1 MGGAVIRRL
10 HPSGFGFWGGL
21 GLGILVALFTFG
33 DLARMFTLIAPAEA
47 QFAPSF
53 RLMDGA
59 HNQLATVD
67 HAGRLLVNTG
77 ATSGLTDHITS
88 VTHISGAVMI
98 RNTLGTVATLTGT
111 SLDVNCTG
119 CAAATVVEVD
129 HVSSVTHIAGAA
141 SLVSRAGTYVTLT
154 GTALD
159 VNCTGCAAASVV
171 AVSHIS
177 GAVHIVNSFGQA
189 LHFQGLGVPGQAH
202 GGVLTVQG
210 ITGGVP
216 IPVSLAS
223 GGDAVNVFHQSTI
236 RHISSTTHV
245 AGGVSLISRA
255 GVYATLTTTSLDVN
269 CTAGC
274 GSGDAVNVF
283 HQSTI
288 RHISSVVHVVGY
300 AGAAL
305 HIQGLGVPGS
315 AHGGVLTIQGITGMV
330 PLSVALTSGG
340 DAVNVFHQS
349 TVRHIS
355 SAVHVV
361 GYAGAALHVQGLGT
375 PGQSHGGVV
384 SIQGVNNGNAVAVG
398 QSLAAWNI
406 AHVTSVTHVRGG
418 VFLTSQAGAAI
429 TVTGT
434 ALDVNCTGCSA
445 ASIVAVTHISGA
457 VHVVNASGAALHI
470 QGLGV
475 PGGSHGGVLTI
486 QGITG
491 MNPLFVSQSTA
502 AWNIAHMTSV
512 AHIYGRVNLIDRAG
526 NYVTVTGGA
535 LDVNCTGCS
544 SSATVHISAALH
556 IAGSI
561 QGARLHIQGVGSP
574 GQSHG
579 GVVSIQGVTGM
590 IAVDVSQ
597 SVARWTIAHVTSVT
611 HVYGTVSL
619 VSRAGAY
626 ATFTSTSLDVNC
638 TAGCSSGG
646 NISHITSVVHVV
658 GYAGAALHMQGIG
671 LPGAA
676 HGGVVSIQGVGG
688 MVAVSVAQSIADW
701 NIAHITS
708 VTHVYGRMSLVGR
721 DGTYITFT
729 GTALDVNCSA
739 GCSAGTPIPHI
750 SGSLHIA
757 GTIKG
762 AQFHVTGLGLPGQTH
777 GGVFTIQGV
786 TGMIGMA
793 VYQDTP
799 RWTVA
804 HITSVTH
811 VYGSVSLISRDGTY
825 AGFAGT
831 SVLVAA
837 SSAQSGS
844 WSIQATHQGGEWNI
858 RHIGGVIHVSI
869 VSSTH
874 LTGAIHVVGLSN
886 IGSGAPGTY
895 TTQMVC
901 HSTLAIHVAAAAPGL
916 TQIIHLTSTN
926 GNVDQTSWRIYICGI
941 MVVSAHA
948 QGFSLFEG
956 TGTTCSTLKRSL
968 IGSYRPDDSVVL
980 AASGGFSAIAP
991 FPWMA
996 TQVAGNNLCIGQTSR
1011 STGTISGVISYRAG
1025 P

>member
-1 MGGAVIRRL
+1 MGGAVIRKL

-21 GLGILVALFTFG
+21 GLGLLIALFAFG
-33 DLARMFTLIAPAEA
+33 DLARMVTLIAPAEA

-98 RNTLGTVATLTGT
+98 RNTVGTVATLTGT

-119 CAAATVVEVD
+119 CAASVVEVD

-141 SLVSRAGTYVTLT
+141 SLVSRAGTYVTVT

-177 GAVHIVNSFGQA
+177 GAVHVVNSFGQA
-189 LHFQGLGVPGQAH
+189 LHFQGLGIPGQAH

-236 RHISSTTHV
+236 RHISS
-245 AGGVSLISRA
+245 A
-255 GVYATLTTTSLDVN
+255 
-269 CTAGC
+269 
-274 GSGDAVNVF
+274 
-283 HQSTI
+283 
-288 RHISSVVHVVGY
+288 VHVVGY

-305 HIQGLGVPGS
+305 HIQGLG
-315 AHGGVLTIQGITGMV
+315 
-330 PLSVALTSGG
+330 
-340 DAVNVFHQS
+340 
-349 TVRHIS
+349 
-355 SAVHVV
+355 
-361 GYAGAALHVQGLGT
+361 T
-375 PGQSHGGVV
+375 PGQSHGGVL
-384 SIQGVNNGNAVAVG
+384 SIQGVNNGNAIAVG

-470 QGLGV
+470 QGLGI
-475 PGGSHGGVLTI
+475 PGGSHGGVLTV

-491 MNPLFVSQSTA
+491 MN
-502 AWNIAHMTSV
+502 
-512 AHIYGRVNLIDRAG
+512 
-526 NYVTVTGGA
+526 A
-535 LDVNCTGCS
+535 L
-544 SSATVHISAALH
+544 
-556 IAGSI
+556 SI
-561 QGARLHIQGVGSP
+561 
-574 GQSHG
+574 
-579 GVVSIQGVTGM
+579 
-590 IAVDVSQ
+590 SQ
-597 SVARWTIAHVTSVT
+597 SV
-611 HVYGTVSL
+611 
-619 VSRAGAY
+619 
-626 ATFTSTSLDVNC
+626 
-638 TAGCSSGG
+638 
-646 NISHITSVVHVV
+646 
-658 GYAGAALHMQGIG
+658 
-671 LPGAA
+671 
-676 HGGVVSIQGVGG
+676 
-688 MVAVSVAQSIADW
+688 ADW